1 MANHPGPSGQLQQHQ
16 QQQQR
21 GALEAS
27 RIREVWAENMEEEFA
42 YIRAA
47 IDQEPGYRFVAMVRP
62 SAVSPLASRAQANK
76 LVPAF

>member
-1 MANHPGPSGQLQQHQ
+1 MANQHPQHQ
-16 QQQQR
+16 QQQQQQSQQMNSQQQQQR
-21 GALEAS
+21 GSLEAS

-62 SAVSPLASRAQANK
+62 SLCASPCAR
-76 LVPAF
+76 